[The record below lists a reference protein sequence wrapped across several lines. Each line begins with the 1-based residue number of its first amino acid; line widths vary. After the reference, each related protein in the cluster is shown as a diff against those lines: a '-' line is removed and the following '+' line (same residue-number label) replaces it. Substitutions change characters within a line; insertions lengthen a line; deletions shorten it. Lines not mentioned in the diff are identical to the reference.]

1 MPVKAPKIRKESDL
15 DRPAQI
21 REYFN
26 QQIAQLKYKSDAQ
39 YVAVMREG
47 QTQSKLKH
55 KKDQELTAIG
65 EILES
70 LGRMGVDDTDRVLEE
85 AQAIVKREME
95 GEERRRREWA
105 EWQEWLALMEGWK
118 GT

>member
-1 MPVKAPKIRKESDL
+1 MPKIRKESDL

-47 QTQSKLKH
+47 QTQTKLRL
-55 KKDQELTAIG
+55 KKDQKLTAIG

-70 LGRMGVDDTDRVLEE
+70 LGRMGVEDTDRVLEE

-95 GEERRRREWA
+95 EEEKRRREWA
-105 EWQEWLALMEGWK
+105 EWQEWLALMERWK